1 MADAEIDGFSSLPNS
16 IHIDAA
22 SVAADGLFYVLDAM
36 QDRAEWVAELMARLA
51 DEVSSKTSQCNRQG
65 FALVPYQ

>member
-1 MADAEIDGFSSLPNS
+1 MADAEIDGFSSLSNS

-22 SVAADGLFYVLDAM
+22 SVAADRLFYVLDAM

-51 DEVSSKTSQCNRQG
+51 NEVSPKTSQRNRQR